1 MSLRY
6 EIDTITSSLNEI
18 STRIST
24 LVEQGK
30 DLPGDVYVE
39 LVAAERTVGTLLRR
53 LERLHNKLT

>member
-1 MSLRY
+1 MSLHY